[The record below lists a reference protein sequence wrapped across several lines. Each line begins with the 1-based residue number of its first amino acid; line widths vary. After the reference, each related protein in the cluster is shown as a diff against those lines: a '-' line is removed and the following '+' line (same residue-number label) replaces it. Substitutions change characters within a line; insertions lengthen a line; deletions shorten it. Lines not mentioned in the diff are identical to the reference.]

1 MLAVHINIEFF
12 RSYSA
17 MKDRQVGIIQMV
29 AIILLALSNYIG
41 IVQTQKKIRCQLR
54 NFSCI

>member
-17 MKDRQVGIIQMV
+17 MKDRQVGKIQMV
-29 AIILLALSNYIG
+29 AIILLALSNYIA
-41 IVQTQKKIRCQLR
+41 IVQTQKEIRCLLR
-54 NFSCI
+54 HFSCI

>member
-12 RSYSA
+12 RYSA

-29 AIILLALSNYIG
+29 AIILLALSNYIA
-41 IVQTQKKIRCQLR
+41 IVQTQKEIRC
-54 NFSCI
+54 

>member
-12 RSYSA
+12 RYSA

-29 AIILLALSNYIG
+29 AIILLALSNYIA
-41 IVQTQKKIRCQLR
+41 IVQTQKEIRCQLR